1 MNEQDDVTSRVQSA
15 IARFS
20 DRGVY
25 RKLMLASSPDAAK
38 KIAHSLPGVKDLIDI
53 GPDAGPAVLDL
64 LNREATNDNHLVT
77 IALYLLSRI
86 PTDRTTDSLTRYVAS
101 QQLTGINAELAAEV
115 FLNSAGVDA
124 HKEDRYTTAV
134 REAKKLIKK
143 NPSQQK

>member
-1 MNEQDDVTSRVQSA
+1 
-15 IARFS
+15 
-20 DRGVY
+20 
-25 RKLMLASSPDAAK
+25 MLASSPDAAK